1 MITVSLLEPNWK
13 ELFESELAKIGLK
26 RCNNKKT
33 DNYVM
38 FKYGIR
44 KIRFKSDY
52 SFVDIKKYRESLMKT
67 ENEVCFDEV
76 GFFSYIQQLTDA
88 KRKRQQNINA
98 IKFAQEFFE
107 IRLTG
112 LLQDIHHSIKKLKF
126 VYETKSIYVE
136 FELYNMPF
144 QLNFS
149 SAKTIQNIVEV
160 DFMDCTWKLI
170 AYRYRKYGS
179 YNKEFLFSQKYKL
192 ENILQLLSQE
202 SIKELAEENLQKIN
216 SFNDKI
222 KENERTIQ
230 WYKSENEKYTLDS
243 SKLDLEIAMK
253 MKELYETF
261 RHRPSENSI
270 SKSLTTGEEGIPKT

>member
-202 SIKELAEENLQKIN
+202 SIKELAEENLQKMN
-216 SFNDKI
+216 SVNDKI
-222 KENERTIQ
+222 K
-230 WYKSENEKYTLDS
+230 
-243 SKLDLEIAMK
+243 
-253 MKELYETF
+253 
-261 RHRPSENSI
+261 
-270 SKSLTTGEEGIPKT
+270 